1 MKGAAGAGEA
11 VHTTCMHPPDMIE
24 NAPNMA
30 RPASPVHDP
39 ERLAE
44 LRATALLDSPTE
56 EAFDRL
62 TRLASKLL
70 QAPISTV
77 TLVDADRQ
85 FYLSCTGIPEPLASA
100 RETPMEMSFC
110 KHTVV
115 LGEPLIIPDTRGHPI
130 VGDNPAIEGFGVQA
144 YAGIPL
150 LTPSG
155 HALGTLCVMDF
166 VPRQWTEDQVSS
178 LTDLAAAV
186 STEIELRMDIAERTR
201 VEAALHRAVHMRD
214 EVLGVV
220 SHDLRN
226 PVHTVSLRAG
236 FLLDTLPEDPR
247 RAAERKQLG
256 IILRA
261 AEQMDRLIRDLLDV
275 ASITSGHLPVERGP
289 YDAVGLARAACETL
303 QPLAHERE
311 LRFELRTPPDPL
323 PVLADPDRVHQV
335 LSNLVGNAIKFT
347 PAGGLITLRLETGER
362 EACFSVSDTGPGI
375 APDDI
380 THIFDQ
386 FWQADR
392 SGRHGAGLGLAI
404 ARGIVEAHG
413 GQIRV
418 ASTPGAGTTFTFT
431 IPLAEA

>member
-1 MKGAAGAGEA
+1 MTENTPNA
-11 VHTTCMHPPDMIE
+11 V
-24 NAPNMA
+24 
-30 RPASPVHDP
+30 PASPLHDP
-39 ERLAE
+39 ERLGE

-77 TLVDADRQ
+77 TLVDDQRQ

-100 RETPMEMSFC
+100 RETPLEMSFC

-115 LGEPLIIPDTRGHPI
+115 LGAPLIIPDTRGHPM
-130 VGDNPAIEGFGVQA
+130 VGDNPAINGFGVQA

-155 HALGTLCVMDF
+155 HAIGTLCVMDY

-226 PVHTVSLRAG
+226 PVHTVSLSAG
-236 FLLDTLPEDPR
+236 FLLDTLPTGAQEAPV
-247 RAAERKQLG
+247 RKQLG
-256 IILRA
+256 IIVRA

-275 ASITSGHLPVERGP
+275 ASIASGHLPVERSP
-289 YDAVGLARAACETL
+289 YDAVALARAACETL
-303 QPLAHERE
+303 QPLAHDRG
-311 LRFELRTPPDPL
+311 LRFELHTPSAPL
-323 PVLADPDRVHQV
+323 PVLADSDRVHQV

-347 PAGGLITLRLETGER
+347 PAGGLITLRLEAGEG
-362 EACFSVSDTGPGI
+362 EACFSVSDTGQGI
-375 APDDI
+375 SPEQTA
-380 THIFDQ
+380 HVFDQ

-404 ARGIVEAHG
+404 ARGIVETHG
-413 GQIRV
+413 GRIRV
-418 ASTPGAGTTFTFT
+418 ASTLSVGTTFTFT
-431 IPLAEA
+431 IPLAGA

>member
-1 MKGAAGAGEA
+1 MR
-11 VHTTCMHPPDMIE
+11 E
-24 NAPNMA
+24 NAPNA
-30 RPASPVHDP
+30 APANPLHDP
-39 ERLAE
+39 ERLGE

-77 TLVDADRQ
+77 TLVDEERQ

-100 RETPMEMSFC
+100 RETPLEMSFC

-115 LGEPLIIPDTRGHPI
+115 LGAPLIIRDTRGHPM
-130 VGDNPAIEGFGVQA
+130 VGDNPAIDGFGVRA

-155 HALGTLCVMDF
+155 HAIGTLCVMDF
-166 VPRQWTEDQVSS
+166 VPRQWTDDQVAS
-178 LTDLAAAV
+178 LSDLAAAV

-201 VEAALHRAVHMRD
+201 VEAALNLAVRMRD

-226 PVHTVSLRAG
+226 PVHTVSLSAG
-236 FLLDTLPEDPR
+236 FLLDTLPTGPQEAPV
-247 RAAERKQLG
+247 RKQLG
-256 IILRA
+256 IIVRA

-275 ASITSGHLPVERGP
+275 ASIASGHLPVERGP
-289 YDAVGLARAACETL
+289 HDAVAMARAACETL
-303 QPLAHERE
+303 QPLAEERG
-311 LRFELRTPPDPL
+311 LRFEIRTPPAPL
-323 PVLADPDRVHQV
+323 PVLADSDRVHQV

-347 PAGGLITLRLETGER
+347 PAGGLVTLRLDAGEG

-375 APDDI
+375 PPDQC

-404 ARGIVEAHG
+404 ARGIVETHG
-413 GQIRV
+413 GEIRV
-418 ASTPGAGTTFTFT
+418 ASTVGVGTTFTFT
-431 IPLAEA
+431 IPLADA

>member
-1 MKGAAGAGEA
+1 MKENTPNAA
-11 VHTTCMHPPDMIE
+11 
-24 NAPNMA
+24 
-30 RPASPVHDP
+30 PASPLHDP
-39 ERLAE
+39 ERLGE

-77 TLVDADRQ
+77 TLVDDQRQ
-85 FYLSCTGIPEPLASA
+85 FYLSCTGMPEPLASA
-100 RETPMEMSFC
+100 RETPLEMSFC

-115 LGEPLIIPDTRGHPI
+115 LGAPLIIPDTHGHPM
-130 VGDNPAIEGFGVQA
+130 VGDNPAVHGFGVRA

-150 LTPSG
+150 LTPGG
-155 HALGTLCVMDF
+155 HAIGTLCVMDF
-166 VPRQWTEDQVSS
+166 VPRQWTDDQVSS

-201 VEAALHRAVHMRD
+201 VEAALNLAVRMRD

-226 PVHTVSLRAG
+226 PVHTVSLSAG
-236 FLLDTLPEDPR
+236 FLLDTLPNGPQEAPV
-247 RAAERKQLG
+247 RKQLG
-256 IILRA
+256 IIVRA

-275 ASITSGHLPVERGP
+275 ASIASGHLPVERGRR
-289 YDAVGLARAACETL
+289 DAVALARAACETL
-303 QPLAHERE
+303 QPLAEERG
-311 LRFELRTPPDPL
+311 LRFEIRTPPAPL
-323 PVLADPDRVHQV
+323 PVLADSDRIHQV

-347 PAGGLITLRLETGER
+347 PAGGLITLGLQAGEG
-362 EACFSVSDTGPGI
+362 EARFSVSDTGPGI
-375 APDDI
+375 PPDQC

-404 ARGIVEAHG
+404 ARGIVETHG
-413 GQIRV
+413 GEIRV
-418 ASTPGAGTTFTFT
+418 ASTVGVGTTFTFT
-431 IPLAEA
+431 IPLADA

>member
-1 MKGAAGAGEA
+1 MRENPPNAA
-11 VHTTCMHPPDMIE
+11 P
-24 NAPNMA
+24 
-30 RPASPVHDP
+30 PASPLHDP
-39 ERLAE
+39 ERLGE

-77 TLVDADRQ
+77 TLVDEQRQ

-100 RETPMEMSFC
+100 RETPLEMSFC

-115 LGEPLIIPDTRGHPI
+115 LGAPLIIPDTRGHPI
-130 VGDNPAIEGFGVQA
+130 VGDNPAIDGFGVLA

-150 LTPSG
+150 LTESG
-155 HALGTLCVMDF
+155 HAIGTLCVMDF
-166 VPRQWTEDQVSS
+166 IPREWTDDQVAS

-201 VEAALHRAVHMRD
+201 VEAALNRAVRMRD

-226 PVHTVSLRAG
+226 PVHTVSLSAG
-236 FLLDTLPEDPR
+236 FLLDTLPEGPQE
-247 RAAERKQLG
+247 APVRKQLG
-256 IILRA
+256 IIVRA

-275 ASITSGHLPVERGP
+275 ASIASGHLPVERGRR
-289 YDAVGLARAACETL
+289 DAVALARAACETL
-303 QPLAHERE
+303 QPLAEERG
-311 LRFELRTPPDPL
+311 LRFETRTPPAPL
-323 PVLADPDRVHQV
+323 PVLADSDRIHQV

-347 PAGGLITLRLETGER
+347 PAGGLITLRLEAGEG

-375 APDDI
+375 PTDQCAR
-380 THIFDQ
+380 IFDQ

-404 ARGIVEAHG
+404 ARGIVETHG
-413 GQIRV
+413 GEIRV
-418 ASTPGAGTTFTFT
+418 ASTVGVGTTFTFT
-431 IPLAEA
+431 IPLADM